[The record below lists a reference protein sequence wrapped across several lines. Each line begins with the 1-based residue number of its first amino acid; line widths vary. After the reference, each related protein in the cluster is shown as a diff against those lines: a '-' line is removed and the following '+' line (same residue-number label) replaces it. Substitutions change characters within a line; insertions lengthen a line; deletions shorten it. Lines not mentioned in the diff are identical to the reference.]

1 LFHFPR
7 YAFFPV
13 TVSSAVDK
21 NRPRRGRGPSRA
33 KTARTRATIAAAALD
48 TFLARGFSATRMSD
62 VAERAGVGKGTLYL
76 YFPTKESLF
85 AGIVEEMMGRTL
97 ASFNVS
103 QPEPQES
110 VRSFIKR
117 TLQPFVSELETTR
130 RADVMRL
137 VIAEGARF
145 PELAEMYRRIT
156 LEPLAELIRRLAKLA
171 YARGELQSK
180 ALVRFPL
187 LLVTPALLTAVWN
200 GLYGDETRLDP
211 GELFLAHLDLIFDGR
226 RTSRRR

>member
-1 LFHFPR
+1 MH
-7 YAFFPV
+7 
-13 TVSSAVDK
+13 K

-76 YFPTKESLF
+76 YFPTKQSLF

-103 QPEPQES
+103 QPEPRES

-117 TLQPFVSELETTR
+117 TLQPFVSELEATR

-156 LEPLAELIRRLAKLA
+156 LEPLAELIQRLAKLA
-171 YARGELQSK
+171 YARGELQSN

-200 GLYGDETRLDP
+200 GLYGDETHLDP
-211 GELFLAHLDLIFDGR
+211 GELFVAHLDLIFDGR
-226 RTSRRR
+226 QASRRR